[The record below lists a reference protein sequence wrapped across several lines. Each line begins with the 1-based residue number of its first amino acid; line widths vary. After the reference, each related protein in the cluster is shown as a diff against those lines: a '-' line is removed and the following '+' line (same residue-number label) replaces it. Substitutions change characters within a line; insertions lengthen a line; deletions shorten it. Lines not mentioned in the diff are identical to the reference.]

1 MRVPISWLREYAPV
15 PAAESGRDIADRLI
29 AAGLEVETV
38 DTIGEGSSGPLV
50 VGQVAQ
56 ITELT
61 EFKKPIR
68 LCQVAVGSEHGHPD
82 TPGLRQIICGA
93 QNFQVSDLVPVALPG
108 AVLPGDFVISARET
122 YGHTS
127 DGMICSDREL
137 GVGEDGDGIL
147 VLPPGSAAV
156 GADAAP
162 LLGIGEDVLDI
173 AVTPDR
179 GYALS
184 VRGVAREA
192 ATAYGV
198 PFRDPGQELL
208 ELPIPEQ
215 QAVPAECGS
224 ADPAACDLF
233 TARTIAGFSPQA
245 ATPLWMRTRLVAAG
259 MRSISLAVDVTN
271 YVMLELGQPLHAF
284 DRATLTGPV
293 RARRAQSGETLETL
307 DHVVR
312 KLDPADLVIADDS
325 GPIGLAGTMGGFKT
339 EISPDTQDI
348 VLEAAHFDPVVIA
361 RMARRHK
368 LSSEASRRFERG
380 VDRLLAPVASER
392 AAALLLEYG
401 GGDYLGMTAVESQ
414 PAMTEIRIDTT
425 LPARVAGMTIAAE
438 TTVAKLTEVGCAVS
452 HEGDELLVSPPSW
465 RPDLTDPNDLVE
477 EVLRLVGYDKI
488 PATLPSVAPGTGW
501 SVERKLSRRVGVALA
516 GAGFVEAPA
525 YPFIGDKDLDVLGL
539 PSDDARRATVRL
551 ANPLSDEQPL
561 LRTTLL
567 PGLIS
572 TALRNLSRGAEDL
585 ALFELGLIF
594 QAKSQPKDRMA
605 APTRPTV
612 TQKPT
617 EAELD
622 ALAAILPDQPRH
634 VAVLLTGAEV
644 AGGWWGEPRPASW
657 ATAIAAGRLVAQ
669 TLGLELGV
677 TPTDAAPFHPGRA
690 AHLLLDAGPIGVAG
704 ELHPRVIE
712 ATGLP
717 HRSCAMELDLD
728 ALIAAVGGL
737 VPAPELGTM
746 PVAKEDIALVV
757 RQEVSAAELGD
768 VLLAGGGDLLESVR
782 LFDEFV
788 DEKIGAGKRSL
799 AFALRYRAPD
809 RTLQAAEVAEVRQA
823 AISAAAEAFGAV
835 LRG

>member
-1 MRVPISWLREYAPV
+1 
-15 PAAESGRDIADRLI
+15 
-29 AAGLEVETV
+29 
-38 DTIGEGSSGPLV
+38 
-50 VGQVAQ
+50 
-56 ITELT
+56 
-61 EFKKPIR
+61 
-68 LCQVAVGSEHGHPD
+68 
-82 TPGLRQIICGA
+82 
-93 QNFQVSDLVPVALPG
+93 
-108 AVLPGDFVISARET
+108 
-122 YGHTS
+122 
-127 DGMICSDREL
+127 
-137 GVGEDGDGIL
+137 
-147 VLPPGSAAV
+147 
-156 GADAAP
+156 
-162 LLGIGEDVLDI
+162 
-173 AVTPDR
+173 
-179 GYALS
+179 
-184 VRGVAREA
+184 
-192 ATAYGV
+192 
-198 PFRDPGQELL
+198 
-208 ELPIPEQ
+208 
-215 QAVPAECGS
+215 
-224 ADPAACDLF
+224 
-233 TARTIAGFSPQA
+233 
-245 ATPLWMRTRLVAAG
+245 
-259 MRSISLAVDVTN
+259 
-271 YVMLELGQPLHAF
+271 
-284 DRATLTGPV
+284 
-293 RARRAQSGETLETL
+293 
-307 DHVVR
+307 
-312 KLDPADLVIADDS
+312 
-325 GPIGLAGTMGGFKT
+325 
-339 EISPDTQDI
+339 
-348 VLEAAHFDPVVIA
+348 
-361 RMARRHK
+361 
-368 LSSEASRRFERG
+368 
-380 VDRLLAPVASER
+380 
-392 AAALLLEYG
+392 
-401 GGDYLGMTAVESQ
+401 
-414 PAMTEIRIDTT
+414 
-425 LPARVAGMTIAAE
+425 
-438 TTVAKLTEVGCAVS
+438 
-452 HEGDELLVSPPSW
+452 
-465 RPDLTDPNDLVE
+465 
-477 EVLRLVGYDKI
+477 
-488 PATLPSVAPGTGW
+488 
-501 SVERKLSRRVGVALA
+501 
-516 GAGFVEAPA
+516 FVEAPA

-669 TLGLELGV
+669 TLGLELSV